1 MTSTT
6 GTNAH
11 PEVTEI
17 SALAEGLLPPGRSA
31 DVRDHLAHCTLCA
44 DVLASLD
51 EIRALL
57 GVLPGPARMPADVA
71 GRIDAA
77 LAAEALLDSTASGV
91 PRGTDSA
98 ADVPRGTPHTI
109 PTSGPTTPRGT
120 THPKGRASGG
130 AGPGRA
136 GSGRRRVRLLWATV
150 TAAAVFGLGGV
161 LIQSLIGN
169 PTENAADVG
178 VKKATT
184 AGVPPGAE
192 VRSQVRSLLTRA
204 NPGGSETG
212 PQLSPEKTDRAPLGS
227 GPAAT
232 VPACVLDGTHRPERP
247 IAAAPQKYRGTASYL
262 VVLPHPGDP
271 STVDAFVVD
280 SACTRGTPGQVLFQ
294 DTYPR

>member
-11 PEVTEI
+11 PEVAEI
-17 SALAEGLLPPGRSA
+17 SALAEGLLPPARSA
-31 DVRDHLAHCTLCA
+31 DVRDHLGHCTLCA
-44 DVLASLD
+44 DVLTSLD

-77 LAAEALLDSTASGV
+77 LAAEALLDSTASDV
-91 PRGTDSA
+91 PRGTDSTT
-98 ADVPRGTPHTI
+98 DVPRGTPPAI
-109 PTSGPTTPRGT
+109 PTPGPAVPRGT
-120 THPKGRASGG
+120 DRPNGRASGST
-130 AGPGRA
+130 GPGRT
-136 GSGRRRVRLLWATV
+136 GGGRRRVRLLWATV

-161 LIQSLIGN
+161 LIQSLLGN
-169 PTENAADVG
+169 LTENAADVG
-178 VKKATT
+178 VKKAT
-184 AGVPPGAE
+184 AGVPAGAE
-192 VRSQVRSLLTRA
+192 VRSQVRSLLART
-204 NPGGSETG
+204 NSGGSETG
-212 PQLSPEKTDRAPLGS
+212 PRLSPEKTDRAPLGS

-232 VPACVLDGTHRPERP
+232 VPACVLDGTHRPEPP
-247 IAAAPQKYRGTASYL
+247 IAAAPQNYRGTASYL